1 MDQTIKLDTRKRVS
15 EVQIAPLRRGERN
28 NALLTVRICA
38 NGQPYDLTGKTASLV
53 ATTAEGKLVGPCP
66 MEVAEAGTARI
77 MLPAALYS
85 AVGVFSG
92 YVEIREGEAFV
103 DTTARFGGKVLECTD
118 LDAEQ
123 AAEFT
128 PVLRDME
135 QAVADAKRAT
145 IEANEA
151 ASHQP
156 RIGELDTWEVWDI
169 TTDQYVDTGVA
180 ARGTQGI
187 QGEPDPKG
195 DQGPAGAK
203 GDPGAPGSDAQ
214 ATDVRIAGKS
224 ITADGVANIPMASGN
239 SDISDNNSYGVVK
252 SRGSIYGIYMHEDG
266 ICTRS
271 ANNELID
278 SRTNHFCPI
287 TPAQVDYAVKA
298 AMCDGKGAAWTA
310 AEQAAAKK
318 RMGFGD
324 SLELIEVWELDHDE
338 TMAFSRDTTPAG
350 DHYRFK
356 QLRVVIRYANGSG
369 TTNVSFGAHSKKNSR
384 TVAAC
389 FLPSPNGSDKWAAIS
404 ASVDFGTVN
413 AQSITSVGGMSL
425 QGQVV
430 STPICLGLPLAQER
444 DAVTDFDYIMSF
456 KMTSALLKAGC
467 KIWIYGVWA

>member
-53 ATTAEGKLVGPCP
+53 ATTAAGKLVGPCP
-66 MEVAEAGTARI
+66 MEVAEAGAARI

-92 YVEIREGEAFV
+92 YVEIRDGEALV
-103 DTTARFGGKVLECTD
+103 DTTDRFGGKVLECAD

-180 ARGTQGI
+180 ARGKQGI
-187 QGEPDPKG
+187 QGEPGPKG

-203 GDPGAPGSDAQ
+203 GDPGEPGSDAA

-224 ITADGVANIPMASGN
+224 ITADGVADIPIGGN
-239 SDISDNNSYGVVK
+239 APGVVK
-252 SRGSIYGIYMHEDG
+252 SGTGTVVGTNGAMYTMPAPYEYISNRV
-266 ICTRS
+266 
-271 ANNELID
+271 ANNSLDTTENTRDVI
-278 SRTNHFCPI
+278 S
-287 TPAQVDYAVKA
+287 PARLDYAVKA

-310 AEQAAAKK
+310 AEQAAARE
-318 RMGFGD
+318 RMGLGN

-338 TMAFSRDTTPAG
+338 TMVFRRNTTPAG
-350 DHYRFK
+350 EPYRFK
-356 QLRVVIRYANGSG
+356 ELRVVVRYANDSG
-369 TTNVSFGAHSKKNSR
+369 VTNVSIGAHSALGTR
-384 TVAAC
+384 GVTTC
-389 FLPSPNGSDKWAAIS
+389 YLPVPKGGDRWAEIS
-404 ASVDFGTVN
+404 ASAVFGTINALAITNVN
-413 AQSITSVGGMSL
+413 STNL

-430 STPICLGLPLAQER
+430 STPDSIGIPYTKGS
-444 DAVTDFDYIMSF
+444 DAAPNFDYISSFAMSN
-456 KMTSALLKAGC
+456 ALFKAGC
-467 KIWIYGVWA
+467 KIWIYGVWS

>member
-53 ATTAEGKLVGPCP
+53 ATTAAGKLVGPYP
-66 MEVAEAGTARI
+66 MEVAEAGAARI

-92 YVEIREGEAFV
+92 YVEIRDGEALV
-103 DTTARFGGKVLECTD
+103 DTTDRFGGKVLECAD

-156 RIGELDTWEVWDI
+156 RIGKSDTWEVWDI

-187 QGEPDPKG
+187 QGEPGPKG
-195 DQGPAGAK
+195 DQGPTGAK
-203 GDPGAPGSDAQ
+203 GDPGEPGSDAA

-224 ITADGVANIPMASGN
+224 ITADGVADIPAAV
-239 SDISDNNSYGVVK
+239 NNGSYGVVK
-252 SRGSIYGIYMHEDG
+252 VGAPERGGIQ
-266 ICTRS
+266 IN
-271 ANNELID
+271 ANGNISNIAATNAQID
-278 SRTNHFCPI
+278 AHAGWFQPI
-287 TPAQVDYAVKA
+287 VPSNLDYAVKA

-310 AEQAAAKK
+310 AEQAAARE
-318 RMGFGD
+318 RMGLGN
-324 SLELIEVWELDHDE
+324 SLELIEAWELDHDE
-338 TMAFSRDTTPAG
+338 TMVFRRDTTPSG
-350 DHYRFK
+350 EPYRFK
-356 QLRVVIRYANGSG
+356 ELRVVVRHANGSG
-369 TTNVSFGAHSKKNSR
+369 MTNVSVGAHSAQGIRSV
-384 TVAAC
+384 TIC
-389 FLPSPNGSDKWAAIS
+389 FLPAPGSGDRSAAIS
-404 ASVDFGTVN
+404 ASAVFGTINSLAVTN
-413 AQSITSVGGMSL
+413 VGSTYL

-430 STPICLGLPLAQER
+430 STPDSVGIPLMKES
-444 DAVTDFDYIMSF
+444 DAAPNFDYISSFRMSNAMF
-456 KMTSALLKAGC
+456 KAGC
-467 KIWIYGVWA
+467 KVLIYGVWA

>member
-53 ATTAEGKLVGPCP
+53 ATTAAGKLVGPYP
-66 MEVAEAGTARI
+66 MEVAEAGAARI
-77 MLPAALYS
+77 MLPAALCS

-92 YVEIREGEAFV
+92 YVEIRDGEALV
-103 DTTARFGGKVLECTD
+103 DTTDRFGGKVLECAD

-156 RIGELDTWEVWDI
+156 RIGKSDTWEVWDI

-187 QGEPDPKG
+187 QGEPGPKG

-203 GDPGAPGSDAQ
+203 GDPGEPGSDAA

-224 ITADGVANIPMASGN
+224 ITADGVADIPMASGN

-298 AMCDGKGAAWTA
+298 AMCDGNGAAWTA

-369 TTNVSFGAHSKKNSR
+369 ITNVFFGAHSLKNSR
-384 TVAAC
+384 TVTAC
-389 FLPSPNGSDKWAAIS
+389 FLPQPNGSDKWAAIS
-404 ASVDFGTVN
+404 ASADFGTIN
-413 AQSITSVGGMSL
+413 TQSITNAGGMAL

-430 STPICLGLPLAQER
+430 STPICLGLPFVQER

-467 KIWIYGVWA
+467 KIWIYGVWS

>member
-1 MDQTIKLDTRKRVS
+1 M
-15 EVQIAPLRRGERN
+15 
-28 NALLTVRICA
+28 
-38 NGQPYDLTGKTASLV
+38 
-53 ATTAEGKLVGPCP
+53 
-66 MEVAEAGTARI
+66 
-77 MLPAALYS
+77 
-85 AVGVFSG
+85 
-92 YVEIREGEAFV
+92 
-103 DTTARFGGKVLECTD
+103 DTTARFGGKVLECAD

-156 RIGELDTWEVWDI
+156 RIGKSDTWEVWDI

-187 QGEPDPKG
+187 QGEPGPKG

-203 GDPGAPGSDAQ
+203 GDPGEPGSDAA

-224 ITADGVANIPMASGN
+224 ITADGVADIPMASGN

-298 AMCDGKGAAWTA
+298 AMCDGNGAAWTA

-318 RMGFGD
+318 RMEFGD

-338 TMAFSRDTTPAG
+338 TMAFRRDTTPAG

-369 TTNVSFGAHSKKNSR
+369 ITNVSFGAHSPKNSR
-384 TVAAC
+384 TVTAC

-404 ASVDFGTVN
+404 ASVDFGTIN
-413 AQSITSVGGMSL
+413 TQSITNAGGMAL

-430 STPICLGLPLAQER
+430 STPICLGLPFAHER

-467 KIWIYGVWA
+467 KVWIYGVLA

>member
-1 MDQTIKLDTRKRVS
+1 MNQTIKLDTHKRVS

-53 ATTAEGKLVGPCP
+53 ATTAAGKLVGPCP

-92 YVEIREGEAFV
+92 YVEIRDGEALV
-103 DTTARFGGKVLECTD
+103 DTTDRFGGKVLECAD

-187 QGEPDPKG
+187 QGEPGPKG

-203 GDPGAPGSDAQ
+203 GDPGEPGSDAT

-224 ITADGVANIPMASGN
+224 ITADTVADIPAAV
-239 SDISDNNSYGVVK
+239 NNGSYGVVK
-252 SRGSIYGIYMHEDG
+252 VGAPELGGIQ
-266 ICTRS
+266 IN
-271 ANNELID
+271 ANGNLSNIAATNAQID
-278 SRTNHFCPI
+278 AHAGWFQPI
-287 TPAQVDYAVKA
+287 VPSNLDYAVKA

-310 AEQAAAKK
+310 AEQAAARE
-318 RMGFGD
+318 RMGLGN
-324 SLELIEVWELDHDE
+324 SLELIEAWELDHDE
-338 TMAFSRDTTPAG
+338 TMVFRRNTTPSG
-350 DHYRFK
+350 EPYRFK
-356 QLRVVIRYANGSG
+356 ELRVFVRHANGSG
-369 TTNVSFGAHSKKNSR
+369 MTNVSVGAHSAQGTRSV
-384 TVAAC
+384 TIC
-389 FLPSPNGSDKWAAIS
+389 YLPATGSGDRLAAIS
-404 ASVDFGTVN
+404 SSAVFGTINSLAVTN
-413 AQSITSVGGMSL
+413 VASTGL

-430 STPICLGLPLAQER
+430 STPYSVGIPLIEES
-444 DAVTDFDYIMSF
+444 DAAPSFDYISSFAMSNAMF
-456 KMTSALLKAGC
+456 KAGC
-467 KIWIYGVWA
+467 KIRIYGVWA